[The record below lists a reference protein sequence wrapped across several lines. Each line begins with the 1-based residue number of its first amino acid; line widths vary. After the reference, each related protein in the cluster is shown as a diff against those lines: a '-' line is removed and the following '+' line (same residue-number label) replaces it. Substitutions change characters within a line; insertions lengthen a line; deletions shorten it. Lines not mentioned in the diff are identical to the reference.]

1 MKRICA
7 VVRPTMLEP
16 LKEALF
22 QANVSGMT
30 ISQVHGCGNQHGWS
44 EYFRGNEV
52 ILNMVPKIKFEIIAD
67 DAQVDAIVDVIV
79 STARTGEV
87 GDGKIFVSDIERVVR
102 IRTGEENAQRSSVK
116 PCVKTRVS
124 LGDFRERHGKMV

>member
-87 GDGKIFVSDIERVVR
+87 GDGKIFVSEYRPCR
-102 IRTGEENAQRSSVK
+102 AHSNRRGKRRSTLARHHTSK
-116 PCVKTRVS
+116 HAS
-124 LGDFRERHGKMV
+124 L